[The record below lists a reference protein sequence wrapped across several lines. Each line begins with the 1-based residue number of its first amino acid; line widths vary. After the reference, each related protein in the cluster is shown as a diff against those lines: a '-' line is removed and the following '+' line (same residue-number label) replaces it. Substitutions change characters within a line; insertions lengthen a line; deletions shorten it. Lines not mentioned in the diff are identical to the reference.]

1 MEHGRDEEAEERLR
15 DIILDGGD
23 VMSCFLNDNDGLEEQ
38 GEEAATVIE
47 EWRRKDM
54 IMMAPVTQCWCKKEP
69 MVTAPVTQCW
79 CKKEPVVTATVT
91 EQSPAR

>member
-1 MEHGRDEEAEERLR
+1 MEHGRDEEAEEVLG
-15 DIILDGGD
+15 DIIFAGGD
-23 VMSCFLNDNDGLEEQ
+23 VLSYLNDNDGLEEQ
-38 GEEAATVIE
+38 VKKQATVIE

-69 MVTAPVTQCW
+69 VVTAP
-79 CKKEPVVTATVT
+79 VT